1 MNTKPRIFHGWYIVA
16 CGFLSQGMRVGL
28 GAQTFGFFFKPMIE
42 ELGWNRTIMTSALL
56 VRDLVSAG
64 AYPAI
69 GYAVDRYGPRFLM
82 AGSAI
87 VLGISLMLLSQT
99 REIWQFVL
107 FYGVIGTFGVP
118 GLGYGVVSPTIAKW
132 FIRHRGRAT
141 GIATAGL
148 NVGAVVL
155 TPLILFLL
163 QAFGWRTAWFLLGFV
178 PWIVVVPPSLL
189 WLRRQPEDMGLLPDG
204 DTPAEDP
211 ETHQSE
217 VSGEDSGDPVNEVS
231 WTVGQALRAPAF
243 WLLVAYEVLA
253 GMSIGAL
260 IIHRIPYATDLG
272 FSDVQAGISFAIYGV
287 CAFAAKLVWGFL
299 ADRYSIWL
307 LAIIA
312 LVLSSVSILAGVGS
326 TTAWQL
332 YATFGVMYG
341 LTGGALV
348 VIGPLLWAAHFG
360 RRHQG
365 TIRGVMSPF
374 YLIASIGGPLF
385 AAFVYDQF
393 GSLDAAFRVFAAYF
407 VISAILVWLAGRMRY
422 IGAPAYG

>member
-1 MNTKPRIFHGWYIVA
+1 
-16 CGFLSQGMRVGL
+16 MRVGL
-28 GAQTFGFFFKPMIE
+28 GAQTFGFFFKPMLE
-42 ELGWNRTIMTSALL
+42 ELGWNRTVMTGALL

-64 AYPAI
+64 AYPAV

-87 VLGISLMLLSQT
+87 VLGISLMLLSRT

-132 FIRHRGRAT
+132 FIRNRGRAT

-148 NVGAVVL
+148 NVGAVAL
-155 TPLILFLL
+155 TPLILFLIHE
-163 QAFGWRTAWFLLGFV
+163 FGWRTAWFLLGFV
-178 PWIVVVPPSLL
+178 PWTVVAPPSLL

-204 DTPAEDP
+204 DTPAEAP

-217 VSGEDSGDPVNEVS
+217 GSDNASEDPSNEVS

-272 FSDVQAGISFAIYGV
+272 FTAVQAGVSFAIYGV

-299 ADRYSIWL
+299 ADRYSIWM
-307 LAIIA
+307 LAMIA
-312 LVLSSVSILAGVGS
+312 LVCSAVSIFAGVGS
-326 TTAWQL
+326 TTEWQL
-332 YATFGVMYG
+332 YGTFGVMYG

-348 VIGPLLWAAHFG
+348 VIGPLLWAAQFG
-360 RRHQG
+360 RRYQG
-365 TIRGVMSPF
+365 TIRGVMSLF

-393 GSLDAAFRVFAAYF
+393 GSLDAAFRIFAAYF
-407 VISAILVWLAGRMRY
+407 VASAILVWLAGRVRNVS
-422 IGAPAYG
+422 APVDE